1 MVIVMENMVW
11 SCVLAQKKTNTTRY
25 TRSMQEDANV
35 LNVQRSTTSDPHLRN
50 MTMEIMAMVVAAV
63 VINEHAY
70 IVALWNIVG
79 QISKNIE

>member
-1 MVIVMENMVW
+1 MVNVMENMVW
-11 SCVLAQKKTNTTRY
+11 SCVLAQKKNEHNSLHST
-25 TRSMQEDANV
+25 DARRQV
-35 LNVQRSTTSDPHLRN
+35 HNVQRSTTSGPHLRN